1 MKVKDNRRLQKLR
14 SEFLPEAMEI
24 VETPTS
30 PVGRGIIWAVF
41 LLLIIT
47 VVWACMGK
55 VDEVSVA
62 RGQVQGE
69 NEVQKIQSAGTGIIR
84 TVNVKEGDRVR
95 KGDVLYVLDKEVE
108 KSSITYSEGETGL
121 NELRVELLTR
131 MLDSADISGYRK
143 MELTEEQKQVLDYML
158 SLQEA
163 DYLAVNAYEAAIANA
178 RNQFELAKK
187 GYINQKEQGDYLE
200 SQEEIAGEK
209 RDTDSS
215 LAEQELKLLEQDYEY
230 AKDEAER
237 YRKLYQ
243 AGAKSKAQWEEKMQ
257 NVRTAAAR
265 VSIKQSEMEQ
275 AEVSAAADENSADY
289 RMSENSQ
296 QVITKAGSVEQ
307 YKGSYESAVDDLE
320 KYRKQRTTELYEMRQ
335 GYLDELKKQGL
346 SVEQEYYE
354 YENRDI
360 RAPFDGVVKTLVTE
374 HAGTVVS
381 AAQDVAELVPDAKY
395 MIVSAE
401 VENADIGHIK
411 EGQEVSIKIDTYD
424 YQKYGMLSGTVSY
437 ISPDAT
443 ENEKMQKV
451 YQVDIRLEKSKLAGK
466 KLAQGMECSVE
477 IKTGKR
483 RIIEFFLEPL
493 TDALKQSIRER

>member
-1 MKVKDNRRLQKLR
+1 
-14 SEFLPEAMEI
+14 
-24 VETPTS
+24 
-30 PVGRGIIWAVF
+30 
-41 LLLIIT
+41 
-47 VVWACMGK
+47 
-55 VDEVSVA
+55 
-62 RGQVQGE
+62 
-69 NEVQKIQSAGTGIIR
+69 
-84 TVNVKEGDRVR
+84 
-95 KGDVLYVLDKEVE
+95 
-108 KSSITYSEGETGL
+108 
-121 NELRVELLTR
+121 
-131 MLDSADISGYRK
+131 
-143 MELTEEQKQVLDYML
+143 
-158 SLQEA
+158 
-163 DYLAVNAYEAAIANA
+163 
-178 RNQFELAKK
+178 
-187 GYINQKEQGDYLE
+187 
-200 SQEEIAGEK
+200 
-209 RDTDSS
+209 
-215 LAEQELKLLEQDYEY
+215 
-230 AKDEAER
+230 
-237 YRKLYQ
+237 
-243 AGAKSKAQWEEKMQ
+243 MQ
-257 NVRTAAAR
+257 NVQTAAAR

-289 RMSENSQ
+289 RMGENSQ

-307 YKGSYESAVDDLE
+307 YKGIYESAVDDLE
-320 KYRKQRTTELYEMRQ
+320 KYRKQRTTELYETRQ

-360 RAPFDGVVKTLVTE
+360 RAPFDGIVKTLVTE